1 MYVRGDIAL
10 VGWLYMVGVFVFCVV
25 TVVATL
31 SNFLNAFLRKLT
43 TYAGWGTKGN
53 HRIFREARQWRVYRH
68 DHLKRIQYFP
78 FQNRPTFQ
86 YDRTTDISKPTNK
99 MSNYR
104 DRVPCFCR
112 FTGWRSRLSRS
123 NLVAVAVATLHLAK
137 EIIFTSS
144 ASSILAPE
152 A

>member
-31 SNFLNAFLRKLT
+31 SNFLNAFNLRKLT

-68 DHLKRIQYFP
+68 DHLKQVTLPCTSGDAWRYHVSQGPCP
-78 FQNRPTFQ
+78 FR
-86 YDRTTDISKPTNK
+86 
-99 MSNYR
+99 
-104 DRVPCFCR
+104 RVLNGSLCWGQPH
-112 FTGWRSRLSRS
+112 G
-123 NLVAVAVATLHLAK
+123 ATLKLWQADLLLGLF
-137 EIIFTSS
+137 IFCDP
-144 ASSILAPE
+144 ARLCAGGG
-152 A
+152 